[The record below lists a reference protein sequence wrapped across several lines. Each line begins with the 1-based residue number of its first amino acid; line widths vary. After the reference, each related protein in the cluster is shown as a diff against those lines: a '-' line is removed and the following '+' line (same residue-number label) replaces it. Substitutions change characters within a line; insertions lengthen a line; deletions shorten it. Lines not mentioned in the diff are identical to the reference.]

1 MSGPRRMG
9 GGADHRNSMGMFLLK
24 TFFFTQTD
32 PTRPCTR
39 LPLATASS
47 RLPRHRLLALDCRPL
62 HPSLPLLPV
71 HPLRWPPHQ
80 GPPRAEPPA
89 RRQAIAAAAAA
100 AAAIV
105 FDAATKLPAP
115 ILPRS
120 TSPLCTTAH
129 PHCSTAWRPKPLALP
144 HCWCL
149 LCSI

>member
-1 MSGPRRMG
+1 M
-9 GGADHRNSMGMFLLK
+9 MFLPK
-24 TFFFTQTD
+24 TIFFHSLRSYPRTYLLAVCHRLLAR
-32 PTRPCTR
+32 RPHACRR
-39 LPLATASS
+39 LLSS
-47 RLPRHRLLALDCRPL
+47 RLPHYRLLALDCRPL
-62 HPSLPLLPV
+62 HPRLPLLPV
-71 HPLRWPPHQ
+71 RPLRWPPHQ

-89 RRQAIAAAAAA
+89 RRQAIAT
-100 AAAIV
+100 AAAIA

-129 PHCSTAWRPKPLALP
+129 PRCSPAWRPKPLALP